1 MRTIESHGAI
11 NNSINLY
18 PNARSSTE
26 AQKFITAKGIGY
38 GDYVVGEP
46 LKIEDKVH
54 GLLTTQVK
62 SYLNICD
69 RIADVY
75 LEDPIFRRY
84 VRALVLQ
91 FEDPSIRELVEN
103 YPITTLSG
111 VRFGTDTIIT
121 ENGDLKTSEVNLGP
135 VGGPPEAIK
144 AQRLLGNIASPI
156 SSDLLVDHFLHSV
169 NTYYSK
175 ACEAIGIEPK
185 PFDQRHVVYV
195 ENDGWFP
202 GSYSIVNDLRIA
214 GMNITIAPK
223 EALKYDEMR
232 NTLNLVDDSKTQ
244 SVDQVI
250 LYFHLQEDLPQT
262 THEKADREYSHIIK
276 ALQNHAVVAE
286 TSMLPLLVL
295 ASKSIAGLISQMA
308 NDPEGLLACR
318 LNIDSKDMNQVKDM
332 FPTTFQWR
340 SKFFDKQGDTLNR
353 FNVLD
358 FFSLQ
363 GFIVK
368 NTRTDLYG
376 GQGVFGSDKP
386 GKNSYEVLNEDL
398 KKEVINSLATNTKH
412 VALRGLTRR
421 AFFDSLQTYITNEP
435 KFTEPTPL
443 TNTVLSEH
451 LNLIS
456 TMLLSGIDDITSHQL
471 GLNKENIK
479 GLRILYQKVHGAPFI
494 DSQDVYRFFEDFAEL
509 IAAGCHIKNSDRNI
523 SALANGLIS
532 YLSTEMVLPYA
543 IQQKV
548 KRGTMGE
555 VRTSG
560 FVGDQSLNHVSII
573 STLKPSNEREGT
585 LALHLVIPQTTPAK
599 YNNRTENPTSKI
611 LEVEGEAPLESTAL
625 ELSTLPPGKDYESV
639 LVLMCGAGRH
649 ARFLADLSREVRGM
663 DISPEFIQEAKNLSA
678 NRNNIT
684 YDVADAKNY
693 LINPEMENKFDLV
706 ALLGLGL
713 GYLKPQEQLKLLK
726 DIQFSLTTNGTAVF
740 DIVDLDK
747 FGNLLRM
754 QGPVGS
760 RFIVQGGRA
769 LERLTRRT
777 ITKMGGRSDFY
788 QINDTTSYIENNAFE
803 TLSEVSTYYVP
814 TPVSIRASLEK
825 TGFNNIKLN
834 KLFDTRYVG
843 MLRYRWIVTAQK

>member
-1 MRTIESHGAI
+1 MKTIESHDAI
-11 NNSINLY
+11 SSSINLY
-18 PNARSSTE
+18 PNTRSSAE

-38 GDYVVGEP
+38 GDYIVGEP
-46 LKIEDKVH
+46 LKIEDKMY
-54 GLLTTQVK
+54 GLLTAQVR
-62 SYLNICD
+62 SYLNICE
-69 RIADVY
+69 RITDVY
-75 LEDPIFRRY
+75 LKDPIFRRY

-91 FEDPSIRELVEN
+91 FEDPSIKELVEN
-103 YPITTLSG
+103 YPIATISG

-121 ENGDLKTSEVNLGP
+121 EDGDLKTTEVNLGP

-144 AQRLLGNIASPI
+144 AQRLSEDTALPI
-156 SSDLLVDHFLHSV
+156 SSNLLVDHFIHSV
-169 NTYYSK
+169 NAYYSK

-185 PFDQRHVVYV
+185 PFDQRYVVYV

-202 GSYSIVNDLRIA
+202 GSYSIVNDLRVA

-232 NTLNLVDDSKTQ
+232 NTLNLVDGSKTQ
-244 SVDQVI
+244 PVDQVI
-250 LYFHLQEDLPQT
+250 LYFHLQEDLSQS
-262 THEKADREYSHIIK
+262 THEQADREYGHIIK

-286 TSMLPLLVL
+286 TSTLPLIVL

-308 NDPEGLLACR
+308 NDPEGLLARR
-318 LNIDSKDMNQVKDM
+318 LNIDSKDIDQVKDM
-332 FPTTFQWR
+332 FPTTFHWR
-340 SKFFDKQGDTLNR
+340 SRYFDRQEEHTINR
-353 FNVLD
+353 FNLPD

-376 GQGVFGSDKP
+376 GHGVFGSDKP
-386 GKNSYEVLNEDL
+386 GKNSYEALSEDL
-398 KKEVINSLATNTKH
+398 KKEVINSLTTNTKQA
-412 VALRGLTRR
+412 VLRGLTRR
-421 AFFDSLQTYITNEP
+421 AFFDALQTYITSEP
-435 KFTEPTPL
+435 RFTKSTPH
-443 TNTVLSEH
+443 TDTVLSEH

-456 TMLLSGIDDITSHQL
+456 IMLRHGIDDITSHQL
-471 GLNKENIK
+471 RLNEVNTKR
-479 GLRILYQKVHGAPFI
+479 LRNLHQKIHGTPFI
-494 DSQDVYRFFEDFAEL
+494 DLQDVYRFFEDFAEL
-509 IAAGCHIKNSDRNI
+509 IAAGGHIKTSDRNI
-523 SALANGLIS
+523 SALVNGLIH
-532 YLSTEMVLPYA
+532 YLSTEMVLPYV

-548 KRGTMGE
+548 KKHATNE
-555 VRTSG
+555 LRTSG
-560 FVGDQSLNHVSII
+560 FVGSQALNHVSMI
-573 STLKPSNEREGT
+573 STLKFTNEPKRS
-585 LALHLVIPQTTPAK
+585 LHLIIPQTKPIK
-599 YNNRTENPTSKI
+599 HNNRTENSTSKI
-611 LEVEGEAPLESTAL
+611 LEVEAEAPLESTAL

-649 ARFLADLSREVRGM
+649 ARFLADRSREVKGM
-663 DISPEFIQEAKNLSA
+663 DISPEFIQEAKNLNA
-678 NRNNIT
+678 DRNNIT

-726 DIQFSLTTNGTAVF
+726 DIQFSLTNHGTAIF

-747 FGNLLRM
+747 FGDLLRM

-760 RFIVQGGRA
+760 RFIVQEDRA

-777 ITKMGGRSDFY
+777 ITEMDGRSDFY

-814 TPVSIRASLEK
+814 TPDSIRTNLENA
-825 TGFNNIKLN
+825 GFSNIKLN
-834 KLFDTRYVG
+834 KLFDNRYVG
-843 MLRYRWIVTAQK
+843 MLRYRWIVTAEK